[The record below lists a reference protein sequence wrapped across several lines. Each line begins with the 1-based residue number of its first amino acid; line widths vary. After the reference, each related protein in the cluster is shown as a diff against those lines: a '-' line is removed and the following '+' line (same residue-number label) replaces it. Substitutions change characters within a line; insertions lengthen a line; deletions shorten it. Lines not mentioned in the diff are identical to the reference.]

1 MQQLPHRPGFLTFH
15 GHGQHGLGPGFP
27 CDLSQLCFEP
37 SFSEPVSTASFK
49 TFVLGLVVG
58 ALGGYG
64 LGHWLPL
71 GGAAGA
77 GASPPAPAGRPAA
90 TAVAPPLTPDQS
102 RGALPATHPPLT
114 TAGGPSA
121 SPAVRAACQS
131 ADADPG
137 NYLAQMDAAAA
148 LYRAGNFA
156 GALDYAQRARHLRP
170 DSVDA
175 LLAVGVSQ
183 AELEQYDAA
192 AKTLAQAVE
201 RRPDDADIRTE
212 LAYVHL
218 RRKDFRAALAEA
230 ERAHRLAAH
239 AERTLEI
246 IVQSALA
253 LGDKDR
259 AKAALDRLA
268 AVNPGNPRL
277 AELAR
282 ALAAATPTAKGKP
295 S

>member
-1 MQQLPHRPGFLTFH
+1 MA
-15 GHGQHGLGPGFP
+15 
-27 CDLSQLCFEP
+27 S
-37 SFSEPVSTASFK
+37 VSTVSFK
-49 TFVLGLVVG
+49 TFVLGLAVG

-71 GGAAGA
+71 AGTAGA
-77 GASPPAPAGRPAA
+77 GAGQPRPEAAAAGVPAGRTTETP
-90 TAVAPPLTPDQS
+90 PPLPPGQS
-102 RGALPATHPPLT
+102 RGALPAAHPPLT
-114 TAGGPSA
+114 AAGGPNA

-156 GALDYAQRARHLRP
+156 EALDYARRARHLRP

-183 AELEQYDAA
+183 AELGQHDAA
-192 AKTLAQAVE
+192 AETLAQAIE

-253 LGDKDR
+253 LGEKAR
-259 AKAALDRLA
+259 ARAALDRLA

-282 ALAAATPTAKGKP
+282 SLAAATPTTKGKP

>member
-1 MQQLPHRPGFLTFH
+1 M
-15 GHGQHGLGPGFP
+15 
-27 CDLSQLCFEP
+27 
-37 SFSEPVSTASFK
+37 EPVSTASFK

-64 LGHWLPL
+64 LGQWLPL
-71 GGAAGA
+71 ARTAGIRQPPPEAPVTGSAAGSP
-77 GASPPAPAGRPAA
+77 ASQTTETP
-90 TAVAPPLTPDQS
+90 PPLPPGRS
-102 RGALPATHPPLT
+102 RALPATHPPLT
-114 TAGGPSA
+114 AAGGPDA

-156 GALDYAQRARHLRP
+156 EALDYAQRARHLRP

-183 AELEQYDAA
+183 AELGQYDAA

-239 AERTLEI
+239 AERALEI

-253 LGDKDR
+253 LGEKAR

-282 ALAAATPTAKGKP
+282 SLAAAAPTTKGKP

>member
-1 MQQLPHRPGFLTFH
+1 MA
-15 GHGQHGLGPGFP
+15 
-27 CDLSQLCFEP
+27 
-37 SFSEPVSTASFK
+37 PVSTASFK

-77 GASPPAPAGRPAA
+77 GPQPPALAGGPASTAA
-90 TAVAPPLTPDQS
+90 APPLMPGQS
-102 RGALPATHPPLT
+102 RGALPAAHPPLT
-114 TAGGPSA
+114 AAGGPNA
-121 SPAVRAACQS
+121 SPAVRAACQA

-156 GALDYAQRARHLRP
+156 EALDYARRAHHLRP

-183 AELEQYDAA
+183 AELKQYDAA
-192 AKTLAQAVE
+192 AKMLAQAVE

-218 RRKDFRAALAEA
+218 RRKAFQAALTEA

-253 LGDKDR
+253 LGEKDR

-282 ALAAATPTAKGKP
+282 ALAAATPTTKGKP

>member
-1 MQQLPHRPGFLTFH
+1 MASVG
-15 GHGQHGLGPGFP
+15 
-27 CDLSQLCFEP
+27 
-37 SFSEPVSTASFK
+37 TASFK

-71 GGAAGA
+71 AGAARAGA
-77 GASPPAPAGRPAA
+77 GQPRPEAAAGVPAGRTTETP
-90 TAVAPPLTPDQS
+90 TPLPPGQRRD
-102 RGALPATHPPLT
+102 LPATHPPLT
-114 TAGGPSA
+114 AAGGPKA
-121 SPAVRAACQS
+121 SPAVRAACQA

-156 GALDYAQRARHLRP
+156 EALDYAQRARHLRP

-183 AELEQYDAA
+183 AELGQYDAA

-212 LAYVHL
+212 LAYVHM

-253 LGDKDR
+253 LGEKAR

-282 ALAAATPTAKGKP
+282 ALAAATPTTKGKP

>member
-1 MQQLPHRPGFLTFH
+1 MKARAATAQSRDGLCCCSRRRCEPCFLV
-15 GHGQHGLGPGFP
+15 L
-27 CDLSQLCFEP
+27 
-37 SFSEPVSTASFK
+37 VSTASFK

-64 LGHWLPL
+64 LGHWLSP

-77 GASPPAPAGRPAA
+77 GVSAPDGRTVSTAA
-90 TAVAPPLTPDQS
+90 APPLTPGQRRD
-102 RGALPATHPPLT
+102 LPATHPPLT
-114 TAGGPSA
+114 AAGGPKA

-156 GALDYAQRARHLRP
+156 EALDYAQRARHLRP

-183 AELEQYDAA
+183 AELGQYDAA

-212 LAYVHL
+212 LAYVHM
-218 RRKDFRAALAEA
+218 RRKAFQAALTEA
-230 ERAHRLAAH
+230 ESAHRLAAH

-246 IVQSALA
+246 IFQSALA

-282 ALAAATPTAKGKP
+282 SLAAATPTTKGKP